1 MAGILMLNNQKQCTV
16 IRKQKTEDMMKAKYT
31 IFAAVAISITIA
43 SCSNNDEPTVE
54 NDGAA
59 VVTANIGEVV
69 SRAANTSWAN
79 GDAIGISTT
88 STGKTQYANMQYTTT
103 GNGDFT
109 HVGGKATGIFFQSMD
124 AVTFSAY
131 YPFTGTEGTAAGTIS
146 ENTTDQ
152 TKQTSFDYLFAD
164 KGTAS
169 RTDPELE
176 FAFKHKMTRLIL
188 NFQTDAQSGFS
199 VSEVSSGSFSIGGI
213 KLNGTFNT
221 VTGTAAATGAVS
233 ASWTVNATPTMAS
246 NVRTYSMIFFPQTV
260 TSLNVSA
267 TIGGENYGCEITP
280 ALKAGTSYSYT
291 ITIKKTGLTVGNCT
305 ISNWNTGTSGSVSA
319 EMQ

>member
-1 MAGILMLNNQKQCTV
+1 
-16 IRKQKTEDMMKAKYT
+16 MKAKY
-31 IFAAVAISITIA
+31 ILFAAAAITLA
-43 SCSNNDEPTVE
+43 GCSDNDEPVIE

-59 VVTANIGEVV
+59 VVTANIGDVI
-69 SRAANTSWAN
+69 SRAANTSWDN

-88 STGKTQYANMQYTTT
+88 STGKTQYTNMQYSTS
-103 GNGDFT
+103 GNGNFT
-109 HVGGKATGIFFQSMD
+109 HVGGKDTGIFFQSMD

-131 YPFTGTEGTAAGTIS
+131 YPFSGTEGTAAGTIS
-146 ENTTDQ
+146 GNTTDQ
-152 TKQTSFDYLFAD
+152 TRQTSFDYLFAD
-164 KGTAS
+164 KGIAS

-199 VSEVSSGSFSIGGI
+199 ASEVSSGSFSIGGI

-221 VTGTAAATGAVS
+221 ATGTATATGS
-233 ASWTVNATPTMAS
+233 ASTSWTVNATPTMAS

-260 TSLNVSA
+260 ASLDVTA
-267 TIGGENYGCEITP
+267 TIAGENYGCEITP